1 MTSGRSQ
8 TRATDPES
16 GDGGTSGKV
25 QGQQLNRND
34 AQRLILACNLV
45 SQYAMMAGLGKKTSA
60 PRSGRSLAVSSIECR
75 LSR

>member
-1 MTSGRSQ
+1 
-8 TRATDPES
+8 
-16 GDGGTSGKV
+16 V